1 MSQKSEHHYQR
12 LIQVFKR
19 CFKED
24 YNTLLVAGED
34 EPYYQPARHEGEH
47 NQVVFAHGF
56 FASALHETAHW
67 CIAGEARRKQF
78 DYGYWYEPDGR
89 NEAQQKSF
97 EQVER
102 KPQALE
108 WLFSLCC
115 DFPFQVSVDNLN
127 GVEVDRQAFTE
138 KVAEQ
143 LTQLLETEALPKRA
157 VTFAKALCR
166 EFNCSWPNRQK
177 VRIHY

>member
-1 MSQKSEHHYQR
+1 MEEKPEYDYKR
-12 LIQVFKR
+12 LIQVFER

-24 YNTLLVAGED
+24 YNTILVAGDD
-34 EPYYQPARHEGEH
+34 EPYYQPAIKVGEPH
-47 NQVVFAHGF
+47 QVVFAHGF

-67 CIAGEARRKQF
+67 CIAGEARRKLF

-89 NEAQQKSF
+89 DEAQQKSF

-115 DFPFQVSVDNLN
+115 GFSFQVSVDNLS
-127 GVEVDRQAFTE
+127 GVEVDRQAFTAR
-138 KVAEQ
+138 VAEQ
-143 LTQLLETEALPKRA
+143 LQRQLEDNSLPPRA
-157 VTFAKALCR
+157 VKFAKALCR
-166 EFNCSWPNRQK
+166 EFNCDWPASQAIR
-177 VRIHY
+177 Y